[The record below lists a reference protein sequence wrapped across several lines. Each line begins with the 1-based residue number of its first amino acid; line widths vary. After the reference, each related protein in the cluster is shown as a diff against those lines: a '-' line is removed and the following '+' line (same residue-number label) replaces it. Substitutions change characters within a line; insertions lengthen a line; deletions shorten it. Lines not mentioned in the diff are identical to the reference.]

1 MSVFKFIFFFF
12 HKKKWFLKIRM
23 KSYLLNVMR
32 FFYLK
37 YICYKKKLKKKT
49 KNFELFRFLLFCVR
63 GLKYKKT

>member
-37 YICYKKKLKKKT
+37 YICYKKKLKKKQ
-49 KNFELFRFLLFCVR
+49 
-63 GLKYKKT
+63 KTLNSLGFYCFVCAV